1 MSRKKIGLA
10 LSGGGARGFAHV
22 GVLKVL
28 TEHNIPIDF
37 IAGTSAGSF
46 VGGALATGLTIDQIV
61 EIAGKIS
68 WSNMTGFSYSP
79 RGVFSNAAMGRFIR
93 EHFPTL
99 RFEELKIPFAA
110 VACDLES
117 GEEVILKDSGDL
129 ELAIRSS
136 CAVPGVFLPVSDGN
150 GRMLVD
156 GGVVAPIPTQVVREM
171 GADIVIAVDLLA
183 SGSNYRKAPRTILG
197 MLFQSAMTMLRT
209 ASKHQHYHADIIVV
223 PEIGHLRPDEIGKR
237 GEFIKLGEEAARE
250 RMDEIKKLID
260 PAGRV
265 RG

>member
-1 MSRKKIGLA
+1 MSRKKVGLA

-28 TEHNIPIDF
+28 AEHSIPIDF

-46 VGGALATGLTIDQIV
+46 VGGALACGLGTDEIV
-61 EIAGKIS
+61 AIAQKIK

-79 RGVFSNAAMGRFIR
+79 RGVLSNAAMGKFIR
-93 EHFPTL
+93 ENFPTL

-110 VACDLES
+110 VACELES
-117 GEEVILKDSGDL
+117 GEEVILKDTGDL

-136 CAVPGVFLPVSDGN
+136 CAVPGVFLPVSNGDG
-150 GRMLVD
+150 RTLVD
-156 GGVVAPIPTQVVREM
+156 GGVVAPVPTQAVREM

-183 SGSNYRKAPRTILG
+183 SGANFRKAPRTILG

-209 ASKHQHYHADIIVV
+209 VSKHQHYHADLVIV
-223 PEIGHLRPDEIGKR
+223 PQIGHLRPDEISKR
-237 GEFIKLGEEAARE
+237 DEFIRLGEEAARE
-250 RMDEIKKLID
+250 NINAIFDLVNSA
-260 PAGRV
+260 P
-265 RG
+265 

>member
-1 MSRKKIGLA
+1 MSRKKVGLA

-28 TEHNIPIDF
+28 AEHSIPIDF

-46 VGGALATGLTIDQIV
+46 VGGALACGLGTDEIV
-61 EIAGKIS
+61 AIAQKIK

-79 RGVFSNAAMGRFIR
+79 RGVLSNAAMGKFIR
-93 EHFPTL
+93 ENFPTL

-110 VACDLES
+110 VACELES
-117 GEEVILKDSGDL
+117 GEEVILKDTGDL

-136 CAVPGVFLPVSDGN
+136 CAVPGVFLPVSNGDGKT
-150 GRMLVD
+150 LVD
-156 GGVVAPIPTQVVREM
+156 GGVVAPVPTQAVREM

-183 SGSNYRKAPRTILG
+183 SGANFRKAPRTILG

-209 ASKHQHYHADIIVV
+209 VSKHQHYHADLVIV
-223 PEIGHLRPDEIGKR
+223 PQIGHLRPDEISKR
-237 GEFIKLGEEAARE
+237 DEFIRLGEEAARE
-250 RMDEIKKLID
+250 NINAIFDLVNSA
-260 PAGRV
+260 P
-265 RG
+265 